1 MKGVS
6 VYETVTNAI
15 IAELERG
22 VAPWV
27 KPWASGETIA
37 LPYNAT
43 SQRAYSGVNILLL
56 WSEAVAKG
64 YRSPSWL
71 TFKQTSAQGGRV
83 RKGEKAAHIVYASTF
98 KKTDTDPKTGEEVDQ
113 AIPFLKWYTVFNVEQ
128 TEGLPAHVCRTYA
141 PRPLDE
147 AIAHV
152 DGFLDRIGADVR
164 HGWTIACY
172 YPTQDFVALPHPEDF
187 ESAGHY
193 YATSLHEHTHWT
205 AHSSRLA
212 RDLSGRFGT
221 EAYAA
226 EELVA
231 ELGAAYLCAALEI
244 PGRLRHAEYIG
255 HWLRVLRNDK
265 RAIFTAAARAT
276 EAANYLRT
284 LAGELEEP
292 SLNKADEA
300 A

>member
-43 SQRAYSGVNILLL
+43 SQRPYSGVNVLLL
-56 WSEAVAKG
+56 WSEAMSKG
-64 YRSPSWL
+64 YRSPAWL
-71 TFKQTSAQGGRV
+71 TFKQANALGGRV

-98 KKTDTDPKTGEEVDQ
+98 TRTETNPKTGKEVDQ

-128 TEGLPAHVCRTYA
+128 TEGLPAHVCRTQA
-141 PRPLDE
+141 PRPFDE

-205 AHSSRLA
+205 AHASRLN

-265 RAIFTAAARAT
+265 RAIFSAAARAT

-284 LAGELEEP
+284 LAGESEEAP
-292 SLNKADEA
+292 RDEA
-300 A
+300 EQAA